1 MAKLYKQFGKSSE
14 RVRRI
19 VSLILFSVV
28 LLWIGVIFY
37 FSTRPPDESH
47 KQSHFVYRVIKKID
61 SVLDFSNTELF
72 KKMERRVKILWFG
85 TEYVPAEMVIRKT
98 AHFGLYLVFGFLT
111 ALTFFWWKGDI
122 IIAAVVGVTLPSTY
136 AIFDEY
142 NQIFYR
148 RGASLNDVVIDS
160 SGALTGTLFFLVLL
174 SVVLFIKE
182 LKHAKSRLKEVER

>member
-19 VSLILFSVV
+19 VSVILFSVV
-28 LLWIGVIFY
+28 LFWVGVIFY

-122 IIAAVVGVTLPSTY
+122 IIASIVGVTLPSTY

-160 SGALTGTLFFLVLL
+160 TGALFGTVLALFLIATYKLVKKANFR
-174 SVVLFIKE
+174 SDAE
-182 LKHAKSRLKEVER
+182 

>member
-72 KKMERRVKILWFG
+72 KKMERRVKMLWFG

-122 IIAAVVGVTLPSTY
+122 LIAAIVGVTLPSTY

-174 SVVLFIKE
+174 SVVLFIKK